1 MNRSLQHRSN
11 MNDLVRR
18 GIQSE
23 EEDWGSCVANP
34 QMTPILRSKVS
45 ELEMKMKKHMMEQKC
60 VVACVHEA

>member
-1 MNRSLQHRSN
+1 

-60 VVACVHEA
+60 VIACVHEA